1 MEKMGRVMK
10 TDGAM
15 WVGSH
20 SHEGGRGCDSGRGL
34 KVGEATWCEGG
45 RGLSVGGAMQMEG
58 PQHEGGMG
66 CDGRRGLESGQGH
79 AVEGATW
86 MGGPKAMAVGEAVGG
101 AMWWKGLD
109 IGGATWWEEP

>member
-34 KVGEATWCEGG
+34 KVGEATWW
-45 RGLSVGGAMQMEG
+45 EG
-58 PQHEGGMG
+58 PECGW
-66 CDGRRGLESGQGH
+66 GH
-79 AVEGATW
+79 A
-86 MGGPKAMAVGEAVGG
+86 
-101 AMWWKGLD
+101 D
-109 IGGATWWEEP
+109 GGATA

>member
-34 KVGEATWCEGG
+34 KVGEATWWEGG

-79 AVEGATW
+79 AVEGATSGW
-86 MGGPKAMAVGEAVGG
+86 EDPKP
-101 AMWWKGLD
+101 W
-109 IGGATWWEEP
+109 WWERLWVGPCGGRDWI

>member
-34 KVGEATWCEGG
+34 KVGEAT
-45 RGLSVGGAMQMEG
+45 
-58 PQHEGGMG
+58 
-66 CDGRRGLESGQGH
+66 
-79 AVEGATW
+79 
-86 MGGPKAMAVGEAVGG
+86 
-101 AMWWKGLD
+101 
-109 IGGATWWEEP
+109 